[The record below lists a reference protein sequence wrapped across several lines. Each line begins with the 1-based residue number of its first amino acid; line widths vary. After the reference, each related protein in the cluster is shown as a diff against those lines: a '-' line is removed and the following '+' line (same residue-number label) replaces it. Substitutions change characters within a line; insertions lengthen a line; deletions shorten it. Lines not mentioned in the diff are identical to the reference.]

1 MTENVYSFIGCDF
14 GQAQDYTAIAYADRK
29 GNTLEYRHIER
40 LKLGTRYDDQI
51 KRIKEVWDA
60 VSDETGKTPILI
72 VDYTGVGRPIVEN
85 MRKEN
90 LFPIAVTVT
99 GGTTSHKDGKNWT
112 VPKKELVLPF
122 IIGVQNGT
130 VKLVEG
136 HDYSNV
142 IIDEMLNFKMK
153 INIATGNE
161 SFEAWRERDHD
172 DLVFAAALVAYA
184 AKNANTGIG
193 WITRNPFAG
202 KYACDGFTDWRRDR
216 YKNLV

>member
-1 MTENVYSFIGCDF
+1 MTYSYIGCDF

-29 GNTLEYRHIER
+29 GDTLEYRHIER
-40 LKLGTRYDDQI
+40 LKLGTRYNDQI

-122 IIGVQNGT
+122 ILGVQNGT
-130 VKLVEG
+130 VKFSPIL
-136 HDYSNV
+136 DYSE
-142 IIDEMLNFKMK
+142 IITEEMLNFRMK

-184 AKNANTGIG
+184 SNNATIGIG
-193 WITRNPFAG
+193 MIGKNVFAG
-202 KYACDGFTDWRRDR
+202 KYASSDPPTLQDR
-216 YKNLV
+216 YMRV